1 MSNKRMV
8 TTDGFEYHFQVNY
21 LSHYLLTRNL
31 LDKQARGSTCRI
43 VNVTS
48 KLYESAQLD
57 WNDLN
62 FEKDFVPTK
71 GYQRSKLCNI
81 LFTNYLKG
89 KTNKIGPSP
98 IIKFHISF
106 IGLER
111 SMMDIFG

>member
-1 MSNKRMV
+1 MV

-21 LSHYLLTRNL
+21 LSHYLLTRHL
-31 LDKQARGSTCRI
+31 LNHGSTCRI

-89 KTNKIGPSP
+89 KQTKLTFSYHQVSDDG
-98 IIKFHISF
+98 F
-106 IGLER
+106 
-111 SMMDIFG
+111 FG